1 MGIQYQIDALAV
13 KMFKLDCSSC
23 GENFIRMADL
33 RKHTLLQH
41 YGGTRQ
47 QGVKRKSI
55 FDGIEMDKRN
65 SKEARRSFLL
75 VFTCNFCPDKFTR
88 HGDFKKHQTFHD
100 NEERAEVTD
109 VTDESD
115 NTDDEVENGIVRF
128 ALKKNEG
135 QGSDG
140 NYSDDSESDI
150 EESVKAFISERV
162 RIEENNK
169 RHKEDEDITLAEDI
183 SEDVSNQT
191 IFNNTIY
198 SSQIPKGQAAGPPGP
213 PQPVL
218 RKTPP

>member
-1 MGIQYQIDALAV
+1 MELSSIQYQIDALAV

-88 HGDFKKHQTFHD
+88 LGEFKKHLVLHEGEEKEHNNPSDSDDTD
-100 NEERAEVTD
+100 EEEER
-109 VTDESD
+109 
-115 NTDDEVENGIVRF
+115 R
-128 ALKKNEG
+128 
-135 QGSDG
+135 
-140 NYSDDSESDI
+140 
-150 EESVKAFISERV
+150 
-162 RIEENNK
+162 
-169 RHKEDEDITLAEDI
+169 
-183 SEDVSNQT
+183 
-191 IFNNTIY
+191 
-198 SSQIPKGQAAGPPGP
+198 P
-213 PQPVL
+213 
-218 RKTPP
+218 